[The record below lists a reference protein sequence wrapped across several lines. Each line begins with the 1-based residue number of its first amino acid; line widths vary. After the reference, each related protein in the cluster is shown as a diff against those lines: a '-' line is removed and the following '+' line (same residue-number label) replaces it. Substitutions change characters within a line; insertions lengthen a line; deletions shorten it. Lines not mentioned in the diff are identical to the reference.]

1 MRKMGR
7 KSGPEKAKDG
17 GYLKT
22 CGQGLG
28 KVSVGNGFR
37 SSVSLMI
44 CLEGWRR
51 GDTKRLKKAAA
62 GCSWAGRRKLGE
74 T

>member
-1 MRKMGR
+1 MRKTGR
-7 KSGPEKAKDG
+7 KSGPDKAKDG

-22 CGQGLG
+22 RGQGLD

-37 SSVSLMI
+37 SSASLNI

-51 GDTKRLKKAAA
+51 GDMKRLKKAAA
-62 GCSWAGRRKLGE
+62 GCSWVGRRKLGE